1 VGMQR
6 PPLEHLIDRLVRA
19 GEQAGLSVAD
29 MIQIL
34 NAGVSVEILFNLI
47 ERNLQS
53 AQTATGR
60 SSRYV

>member
-34 NAGVSVEILFNLI
+34 NAGVSVEILLNLI

>member
-1 VGMQR
+1 
-6 PPLEHLIDRLVRA
+6 LEHLIDRLVRA

-34 NAGVSVEILFNLI
+34 NAGVSVEILLNLI